1 MSHEDHTFTLT
12 LSNSEEFNRVLSSI
26 NPAEYE
32 DCLTFIA
39 NPHELTLAWEG
50 PGSDDIAYRVVEQFP
65 DIVFKICW
73 FSIGDWPNWTFGLS
87 ENGVVKWLEL
97 SPELDET
104 INDMLF
110 LGVDV
115 DPYLGPTPE
124 NYKQY
129 EQLKKEWDDANP
141 PC

>member
-1 MSHEDHTFTLT
+1 MSYEEHTYSLT
-12 LSNSEEFNRVLSSI
+12 LNNSEEFNRVLSSI

-32 DCLTFIA
+32 DGLTFRA
-39 NPHELTLAWEG
+39 DPHQFILTWDG
-50 PGSDDIAYRVVEQFP
+50 PGSWDIFYRVVKQFP

-73 FSIGDWPNWTFGLS
+73 FSFGDWPHWTFGLS
-87 ENGVVKWLEL
+87 ENGEVKWLEL

-129 EQLKKEWDDANP
+129 EQLKKEWNDA
-141 PC
+141 